1 MPALGLSAPPAA
13 IDALF
18 DTFDWDSTGVI
29 GFRELNKLL
38 RRDVKQE
45 KRAVHLEEAV
55 ALVDPSELRQ
65 KYEAQFRE
73 QLLDDETEFFIE
85 RARERRAHSVVTR
98 SVLEAPTPKPLPP
111 LPTRPPSARRRSRVT
126 RWPRQPADSVALDSP
141 VDEKS
146 SLSLHGHAC
155 DTLVYPGS
163 SGSIRAPPSPG

>member
-1 MPALGLSAPPAA
+1 M
-13 IDALF
+13 
-18 DTFDWDSTGVI
+18 
-29 GFRELNKLL
+29 
-38 RRDVKQE
+38 KQE

-111 LPTRPPSARRRSRVT
+111 LAHAPAVSATAAKAERY
-126 RWPRQPADSVALDSP
+126 SVAL
-141 VDEKS
+141 
-146 SLSLHGHAC
+146 G
-155 DTLVYPGS
+155 
-163 SGSIRAPPSPG
+163 R